1 MNEQKSVANVAG
13 SKGLILL
20 ADDEKVMQ
28 ELAREL
34 LEGHGYRVLLA
45 GDGAEAVALYQQH
58 AKDID
63 LVILDLLMPHLD
75 GGQAYREMKK
85 INKDVR
91 AFFCTGYSPQDVIGT
106 TLAENPLR
114 AVQKPFRTDE
124 FMHTIQEVLG
134 HD

>member
-1 MNEQKSVANVAG
+1 MNEQKSAGKAAG

-20 ADDEKVMQ
+20 ADDEKMMQ

-45 GDGAEAVALYQQH
+45 GDGAEAVALYQQYAH
-58 AKDID
+58 DID
-63 LVILDLLMPHLD
+63 LVILDLLMPNLD
-75 GGQAYREMKK
+75 GGQAYTEMRK

-106 TLAENPLR
+106 AEKPLR

-124 FMHTIQEVLG
+124 FMHTVQEVLG
-134 HD
+134 QV